1 MAAPFAVGLVGPGL
15 PVRPVGGRV
24 VVPCSSARLNS
35 LLSPLPSTSGQRG
48 IITQC
53 WPTVGPVTMGLILK
67 ISVLLGPVPALS
79 TKFDAGKHNSL
90 VKDFLRAGWPE
101 NADFWDSIS
110 TAKSRLSEVQT
121 PGALPVYDGT
131 VSIWSPGDMIF
142 KDICKVKQEPSVN
155 EALFRS
161 NWFSKECP

>member
-67 ISVLLGPVPALS
+67 VSVLLGPPVPALS
-79 TKFDAGKHNSL
+79 TKLPRLGFLEGRLAGERGLLGFHL
-90 VKDFLRAGWPE
+90 YC
-101 NADFWDSIS
+101 
-110 TAKSRLSEVQT
+110 EV
-121 PGALPVYDGT
+121 
-131 VSIWSPGDMIF
+131 
-142 KDICKVKQEPSVN
+142 
-155 EALFRS
+155 
-161 NWFSKECP
+161 